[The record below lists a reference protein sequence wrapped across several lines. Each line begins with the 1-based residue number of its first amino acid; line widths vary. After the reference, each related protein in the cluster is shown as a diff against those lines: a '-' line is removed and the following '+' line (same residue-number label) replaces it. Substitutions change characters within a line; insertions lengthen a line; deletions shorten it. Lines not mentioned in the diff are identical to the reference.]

1 MDDTSVRNM
10 LEIAG
15 TAILGAMGYKVV
27 ERFLVSRTQ
36 EQEQAS
42 FRSELREELDALRE
56 QIIDLKKEVDRWRER
71 YYEQVGVNNMLQ
83 IQLSTIR
90 LELDDYKAA
99 FNSGETKLPDYDRP
113 DEQES
118 M

>member
-1 MDDTSVRNM
+1 MDETSVRNM
-10 LEIAG
+10 IEIAG

-42 FRSELREELDALRE
+42 FRTELREELDALRE
-56 QIIDLKKEVDRWRER
+56 EIIGLKREVDSWRER
-71 YYEQVGVNNMLQ
+71 YYEQVGINTQLQ
-83 IQLSTIR
+83 VQLSIIR
-90 LELDDYKAA
+90 IELDDYKAA
-99 FNSGETKLPDYDRP
+99 FSSGETKLPDYDRP

>member
-1 MDDTSVRNM
+1 MDDGTRNI

-27 ERFLVSRTQ
+27 ERFLSARTA
-36 EQEQAS
+36 EQEQVS
-42 FRSELREELDALRE
+42 FRTELREELDAVRE
-56 QIIDLKKEVDRWRER
+56 EIIGLKKEVDNWRER
-71 YYEQVGVNNMLQ
+71 YYEQVGVNTQLQ
-83 IQLSTIR
+83 VQFSIIR
-90 LELDDYKAA
+90 IELDDYKQA